1 MVGQVLDAFTSRLG
15 GLVGR
20 SACRGL
26 AENAQLAQLMAR
38 EPAAPQAGE
47 PVRGLIRLPERCG
60 CSMLSKRRAET
71 LPLA

>member
-1 MVGQVLDAFTSRLG
+1 MENVLGQVLDAFAARLG

-47 PVRGLIRLPERCG
+47 PVRTRPKQAPCALG
-60 CSMLSKRRAET
+60 A
-71 LPLA
+71 